1 MDWRRWIIERLP
13 ERLRVKGMMAV
24 CMVLTMPIRVLHE
37 EFVAWQRR
45 MRTKVAGTP
54 QVCVL
59 QKIIKDEL
67 GLDVLI
73 EEGDGK
79 PTDFII
85 RTAFV
90 DVDKERRLFA
100 LLDRYKLAGKS
111 YGYENAEI
119 EITIQWTGFACEL
132 ASMESNWTGFVCE
145 RKGKRDNLVTADVLG
160 YGFDLK
166 VIAQYP
172 VSEPLPIH
180 FKIRNET
187 QERTVYYSS
196 TQENQEVLFSVE
208 AVGGGNIEDSSVRLG
223 ITEDDEYFYEFR
235 MIWQ

>member
-24 CMVLTMPIRVLHE
+24 CMVLTVPIRVLHE

-59 QKIIKDEL
+59 QKIVKDEL

-85 RTAFV
+85 KTAFV

-111 YGYENAEI
+111 YGYKNAEVKFSY
-119 EITIQWTGFACEL
+119 EWAEYVCEQRTVFVQWSGY
-132 ASMESNWTGFVCE
+132 VCE
-145 RKGKRDNLVTADVLG
+145 RKYRPTNHIKCNVTGSRVTVTPEFAPTSELIVTIDDSWWQGQNWIQHSVKLTLPKNSTIPVIGTWQYDTSPITATIDIKEDNN
-160 YGFDLK
+160 Y
-166 VIAQYP
+166 I
-172 VSEPLPIH
+172 
-180 FKIRNET
+180 
-187 QERTVYYSS
+187 
-196 TQENQEVLFSVE
+196 
-208 AVGGGNIEDSSVRLG
+208 
-223 ITEDDEYFYEFR
+223 YE
-235 MIWQ
+235 IQWV

>member
-24 CMVLTMPIRVLHE
+24 CMVLTVPIRVLHE

-59 QKIIKDEL
+59 QKIVKDEL

-85 RTAFV
+85 KTAFV

-111 YGYENAEI
+111 YGYENAEVNFSY
-119 EITIQWTGFACEL
+119 EWSGYVCEQRTVFVQWG
-132 ASMESNWTGFVCE
+132 GFVCE
-145 RKGKRDNLVTADVLG
+145 RKYRPTNHIKCKFAGNKVTATPEFAPTSDITVSFDCSVWDFDNGWLHHSVSVVLP
-160 YGFDLK
+160 K
-166 VIAQYP
+166 NSTAS
-172 VSEPLPIH
+172 VSKDWDYDISPDAASPN
-180 FKIRNET
+180 IR
-187 QERTVYYSS
+187 
-196 TQENQEVLFSVE
+196 
-208 AVGGGNIEDSSVRLG
+208 EDNNY
-223 ITEDDEYFYEFR
+223 IYE
-235 MIWQ
+235 IQWV

>member
-1 MDWRRWIIERLP
+1 MDWRRWIVERLP

-24 CMVLTMPIRVLHE
+24 CMVLTVPIRVLHE

-85 RTAFV
+85 KTAFV

-111 YGYENAEI
+111 YGYENAEVKFSY
-119 EITIQWTGFACEL
+119 EWSGYVCEQRTVFVQWG
-132 ASMESNWTGFVCE
+132 GFVCE
-145 RKGKRDNLVTADVLG
+145 RKYRPTNHIKCNVTGSRITVTPEFAPTSELKITFEVSGMDEEWNSFHYEASVILSKNSSDPVIGTWQYDVM
-160 YGFDLK
+160 
-166 VIAQYP
+166 
-172 VSEPLPIH
+172 PIVAGTN
-180 FKIRNET
+180 IR
-187 QERTVYYSS
+187 
-196 TQENQEVLFSVE
+196 
-208 AVGGGNIEDSSVRLG
+208 
-223 ITEDDEYFYEFR
+223 EDDNYIYE
-235 MIWQ
+235 IQWV